1 MNRKRLLILCGAPL
15 ALAAGIMA
23 FRAGDRYFE
32 IAKSLDIMAA
42 VFRDLNAYYVDSLE
56 PAELMHT
63 GIDAMTQSLDPY
75 TYFYAEDDQGDLA
88 FQTTGRYGGVGASI
102 RQVDGLVTVAELFPR
117 SPLGAAGILPGDII
131 DSLDGRA
138 AQSMSRAEVSEAL
151 KGPAGT
157 TLRITVHRPLQGTP
171 PRTESIRRAE
181 IDIEPVAYAGM
192 VRKDIAYIKMTQF
205 TEGAASAVGRSFAGL
220 RKAHPGLQG
229 LILDLRG
236 NPGGL
241 LEEAVLTAGLF
252 LPRGDTVVSTH
263 GRIAGRDR
271 VFTVLSDPM
280 DTQLPLAVLTNSQ
293 SASASEIVAGAV
305 QDLDRG
311 VIVGQRSFGKGLV
324 QTTRSLPYNTSIK
337 ITTAKY
343 YTPSGR
349 CIQAI
354 DYAHHREDGS
364 VAYIPD
370 SLKRSFRTRHGRRVT
385 DGGGIAPDREVP
397 QQYISR
403 IAASL
408 LHNNLIF
415 DYATRYY
422 YAHPQAPALG
432 QFRLGENDFQD
443 FVSYLSGK
451 DYAYKTRSEMALE
464 RFRET
469 ARQEGYFEAVSDE
482 YQALQ
487 RGLGHDK
494 RQDLLKHKKEIGQLL
509 EEEIMSRYY
518 MQAGRIAEGIVPDSV
533 VNAAAALLADPGR
546 YQALLVSAGDR

>member
-205 TEGAASAVGRSFAGL
+205 TEGPPAPSAV
-220 RKAHPGLQG
+220 
-229 LILDLRG
+229 
-236 NPGGL
+236 
-241 LEEAVLTAGLF
+241 
-252 LPRGDTVVSTH
+252 
-263 GRIAGRDR
+263 
-271 VFTVLSDPM
+271 
-280 DTQLPLAVLTNSQ
+280 
-293 SASASEIVAGAV
+293 ASPACE
-305 QDLDRG
+305 R
-311 VIVGQRSFGKGLV
+311 
-324 QTTRSLPYNTSIK
+324 P
-337 ITTAKY
+337 
-343 YTPSGR
+343 
-349 CIQAI
+349 
-354 DYAHHREDGS
+354 
-364 VAYIPD
+364 IPD
-370 SLKRSFRTRHGRRVT
+370 CGALSWTCGATPAACWRKRC
-385 DGGGIAPDREVP
+385 
-397 QQYISR
+397 
-403 IAASL
+403 
-408 LHNNLIF
+408 
-415 DYATRYY
+415 
-422 YAHPQAPALG
+422 
-432 QFRLGENDFQD
+432 
-443 FVSYLSGK
+443 
-451 DYAYKTRSEMALE
+451 
-464 RFRET
+464 
-469 ARQEGYFEAVSDE
+469 
-482 YQALQ
+482 
-487 RGLGHDK
+487 
-494 RQDLLKHKKEIGQLL
+494 
-509 EEEIMSRYY
+509 
-518 MQAGRIAEGIVPDSV
+518 
-533 VNAAAALLADPGR
+533 
-546 YQALLVSAGDR
+546 